1 MPSANIR
8 TRTRTNTN
16 VSPAFKA
23 YLEAQTE
30 SQTKHGD
37 KTIVMMQMGSFLEM
51 FHVKFSDG
59 TELGKAD
66 DLDDLLS
73 KMGEKKDQV
82 GKVYQGKEISS
93 VSRYGFPF
101 LADSKERYISIANK
115 RGYTVPVYYQRGN
128 DKDPITKI
136 VPRFLGDT
144 WTPTIRPDSYKETG
158 SNEWF
163 IGYLIDPKNTRNVS
177 ICAINPHTRS
187 FKTITLPNPS
197 TGTNYIPESSDFL
210 RINYPTEIVIWVKGN
225 NTNIPKLGIPE
236 DVPLRKINIP
246 SSDIDTCVYDSVMTF
261 VSNEYVL
268 SKDIPE
274 VVVRS
279 FDFMMSTIPDVMLDT
294 QYHLIHTNESDT
306 MVLENHC
313 LSQLNVIEPFVKS
326 MSMGIRKKNRSV
338 IGVVNHTLTNMGDR
352 TIREWI
358 TNPSINKSVIEY
370 RTGLGKHLQS
380 SSLEWD
386 TCFKGMADLDCLFSS
401 EVLGGLSYKLLMD
414 CITTIK
420 RFMEYDTKEPL
431 MYNLRRLPV
440 PTEQIERLL
449 DNIKNDLVDPDD
461 LPYGGSV
468 VGGGILNAYNDPCE
482 IEFPFTKEY
491 ACTIGSGSNSES
503 DNEITL
509 WDIYQEYC
517 KSIQIL
523 KNLEKDLDL
532 SLGYVNNTYVLWTKG
547 GKKGTVTSSGQYWRD
562 AKKVES
568 KNAKGRYELD
578 RETRIRYNGGVEAL
592 ATIIKIANDNRN
604 KLDDKT
610 RIAWV
615 KWSKNARKDYEN
627 VISVISR
634 LIGETDAAL
643 SGVKCVRKY
652 GYSYSNIN
660 SDSSYYKVEGLRHP
674 LIETIQQDVS
684 YVPHTISVSEGKRG
698 RLLFGVNSSGKS
710 SLMKA
715 IGISIILAQAGLPV
729 PARYMDLGIYHSLF
743 TRILGNDNLF
753 QGMSTFAVEASELLR
768 ILKTST
774 HRSMVLGDELCSG
787 TEQYGAEAIVASSI
801 LTLLKRNV
809 SFVFATH
816 WHRLRDLPD
825 LRSHPSLVWN
835 HLRVDC
841 DESGRMIMYRT
852 LQDGPGPRGYAIE
865 YMKNM
870 GADIE
875 MIEEAIKIRSR
886 ITSEEFALQSVRSWN
901 GGGEGTAWNT
911 KVRINSICE
920 ICKTN
925 PVEETDHI
933 VPRENAN
940 DYGGIR
946 GIGSVHHGG
955 NLVGLC
961 KGCHQKKTRGLIQ
974 IHGFKE
980 RMGKGG
986 IREKTLEWEYTQN
999 NVETKEENIKK
1010 YDPVEEVKEL
1020 IIRFAS
1026 SGSSVRQVQNIMKRN
1041 GYKVSQSFIRDTLK

>member
-1 MPSANIR
+1 MSVKSR
-8 TRTRTNTN
+8 KN
-16 VSPAFKA
+16 VSPAFKV

-30 SQTKHGD
+30 SQKKHGN

-82 GKVYQGKEISS
+82 GKVYASKEISS

-101 LADSKERYISIANK
+101 LAESKERYISIANK

-128 DKDPITKI
+128 EKDPITKI

-144 WTPTIRPDSYKETG
+144 WTPTIRPNSYKENG

-163 IGYLIDPKNTRNVS
+163 IGYLIDSGKQRNVS
-177 ICAINPHTRS
+177 ICAINAHTRS
-187 FKTITLPNPS
+187 FKTLAFPNPS
-197 TGTNYIPESSDFL
+197 AGTNYIPESSDFL
-210 RINYPTEIVIWVKGN
+210 RINFPTEIILWVKGN
-225 NTNIPKLGIPE
+225 NTNVPKLGIPE
-236 DVPLRKINIP
+236 DIPLRKITIP
-246 SSDIDTCVYDSVMTF
+246 NSDLGECVYDSVMNF

-268 SKDIPE
+268 PKDIPE

-294 QYHLIHTNESDT
+294 QYHLVRTNESDT

-313 LSQLNVIEPFVKS
+313 LSQLNIIDPFVKS
-326 MSMGIRKKNRSV
+326 VSMGVRKKNRSV
-338 IGVVNHTLTNMGDR
+338 IGVVNQTQTHMGDR

-358 TNPSINKSVIEY
+358 TNPSTSKGVIDY
-370 RTGLGKHLQS
+370 RTGLGNHLQS

-386 TCFKGMADLDCLFSS
+386 GCLKGMADLDCLFSS

-414 CITTIK
+414 CISTIT
-420 RFMEYDTKEPL
+420 RFIEYDTKEPL
-431 MYNLRRLPV
+431 MYHSRRVPV
-440 PTEQIERLL
+440 PTEEIKSLL
-449 DNIKNDLVDPDD
+449 QKIGNELVNPDT
-461 LPYGGSV
+461 LPYNGSV
-468 VGGGILNAYNDPCE
+468 VGGGILNAYSDPCE
-482 IEFPFTKEY
+482 IEFPFTEAY
-491 ACTIGSGSNSES
+491 ANTIGRGSDTQS
-503 DNEITL
+503 TL
-509 WDIYQEYC
+509 WDDYQEYH
-517 KSIQIL
+517 KAIQIL
-523 KNLEKDLDL
+523 KNIERDLNLD
-532 SLGYVNNTYVLWTKG
+532 LGYVNNTYVLWVTG
-547 GKKGTVTSSGQYWRD
+547 GKKGTVKSSGQYWRN
-562 AKKVES
+562 AEKVES

-578 RETRIRYNGGVEAL
+578 GETRINHNGKFDVL
-592 ATIIKIANDNRN
+592 VNIIKTANHKRN
-604 KLDDKT
+604 QVSHKT
-610 RIAWV
+610 RTAWID
-615 KWSKNARKDYEN
+615 WSKNTRTTYEN
-627 VISVISR
+627 LISVVSR

-652 GYSYSNIN
+652 GYSYASVNG
-660 SDSSYYKVEGLRHP
+660 DSSYYRVEGLRHP
-674 LIETIQQDVS
+674 LIESIQQDVA
-684 YVPHTISVSEGKRG
+684 YVPHTMSITESKRG

-715 IGISIILAQAGLPV
+715 VGISIILAQAGLPV
-729 PARYMDLGIYHSLF
+729 PARSMDLGVYHSLF

-875 MIEEAIKIRSR
+875 MIEGAIKIRSR

-901 GGGEGTAWNT
+901 GGGEDTAWNS
-911 KVRINSICE
+911 KARINSVCE

-925 PVEETDHI
+925 PTEETDHI
-933 VPRENAN
+933 IPRENAHN
-940 DYGGIR
+940 DGGIQ
-946 GIGSVHHGG
+946 GYGSVHHGS

-961 KGCHQKKTRGLIQ
+961 KGCHQKKTRGLIK
-974 IHGFKE
+974 ILGYKE
-980 RMGKGG
+980 SMGKGG
-986 IREKTLEWEYTQN
+986 IRENILEWEYVQN
-999 NVETKEENIKK
+999 DINKEDE
-1010 YDPVEEVKEL
+1010 DPVKEL
-1020 IIRFAS
+1020 IVRFSA

-1041 GYKVSQSFIRDTLK
+1041 GYKVSQSLIRETLKE

>member
-1 MPSANIR
+1 MPSRNIR
-8 TRTRTNTN
+8 TRINSN
-16 VSPAFKA
+16 VSPAFKV

-30 SQTKHGD
+30 SQKKHGD

-51 FHVKFSDG
+51 FHVKFKDG

-82 GKVYQGKEISS
+82 GKVYQGKEISN

-128 DKDPITKI
+128 EKDPITKI

-144 WTPTIRPDSYKETG
+144 WTPTIRPDSHKETG

-163 IGYLIDPKNTRNVS
+163 IGYLIDPKKSRNVS

-187 FKTITLPNPS
+187 FKTFVLPNPS

-210 RINYPTEIVIWVKGN
+210 RINYPTEIVMWIKGS
-225 NTNIPKLGIPE
+225 NTIIPKLGIPE
-236 DVPLRKINIP
+236 DIPLRKINIP
-246 SSDIDTCVYDSVMTF
+246 NTDIDECVYHNVMNF

-268 SKDIPE
+268 SRDIPE
-274 VVVRS
+274 VVCRS

-294 QYHLIHTNESDT
+294 QYHLIRTNESDT

-313 LSQLNVIEPFVKS
+313 LSQLNVIEPFMKS
-326 MSMGIRKKNRSV
+326 MSMGVRKKNRSV
-338 IGVVNHTLTNMGDR
+338 IGVVNHTFTNMGDR

-358 TNPSINKSVIEY
+358 TNPSTSKNVIEY

-380 SSLEWD
+380 SSLDWD
-386 TCFKGMADLDCLFSS
+386 SCFKGMADLDCLFSS

-414 CITTIK
+414 CITTIT
-420 RFMEYDTKEPL
+420 RFIEYDTKEPL
-431 MYNLRRLPV
+431 MYHMRRLPV
-440 PTEQIERLL
+440 PTEQIELL
-449 DNIKNDLVDPDD
+449 LKKIKNELMNPDD

-491 ACTIGSGSNSES
+491 ANTIGSGS
-503 DNEITL
+503 DDGVTL
-509 WDIYQEYC
+509 WDTYQEYY

-523 KNLEKDLDL
+523 KNLEKVLHLD
-532 SLGYVNNTYVLWTKG
+532 LGYVNNTYVLWVKG
-547 GKKGTVTSSGQYWRD
+547 GKKGQVISSGEYWRD
-562 AKKVES
+562 ARKVES

-578 RETRIRYNGGVEAL
+578 GETRIICDENIRVLTNVIN
-592 ATIIKIANDNRN
+592 TANRARN
-604 KLDDKT
+604 KLNDKT

-615 KWSKNARKDYEN
+615 NWSKNARKDYEKL
-627 VISVISR
+627 ISVISR

-643 SGVKCVRKY
+643 SGVKCIRKY
-652 GYSYSNIN
+652 GYSYASVN
-660 SDSSYYKVEGLRHP
+660 DSCSYYKVDGLRHP
-674 LIETIQQDVS
+674 LIESIQQDIS
-684 YVPHTISVSEGKRG
+684 YVPHTISMSEGKRG

-715 IGISIILAQAGLPV
+715 IGVSIILGQAGLPV
-729 PARYMDLGIYHSLF
+729 PARAMDLGIYHSLF

-774 HRSMVLGDELCSG
+774 SRSMVLGDELCSG

-801 LTLLKRNV
+801 LTLLKRDV

-841 DESGRMIMYRT
+841 DESGRMIMHRT

-875 MIEEAIKIRSR
+875 MIEEAIKIRSQ
-886 ITSEEFALQSVRSWN
+886 ITSKEFALHSVRSWN
-901 GGGEGTAWNT
+901 GGGEDTAWNS
-911 KVRINSICE
+911 KARINSVCE
-920 ICKTN
+920 ICKIN
-925 PVEETDHI
+925 PTEETDHI
-933 VPRENAN
+933 IPRENAN
-940 DYGGIR
+940 NKGGIQ
-946 GIGSVHHGG
+946 GIGSVHHGS

-961 KGCHQKKTRGLIQ
+961 KDCHQKKTKGLIE
-974 IHGFKE
+974 IRGFKE
-980 RMGKGG
+980 SMGKGG

-999 NVETKEENIKK
+999 NVETKEDTDDENPI
-1010 YDPVEEVKEL
+1010 KEL
-1020 IIRFAS
+1020 IVRFAA

-1041 GYKVSQSFIRDTLK
+1041 GYKVSQSFIRDTLKE

>member
-1 MPSANIR
+1 MPLRNVK
-8 TRTRTNTN
+8 TNAS
-16 VSPAFKA
+16 VSPAFKV
-23 YLEAQTE
+23 YLEAQTK
-30 SQTKHGD
+30 SQSIHGD

-59 TELGKAD
+59 TELGRAD

-73 KMGEKKDQV
+73 KMGEKRDQV
-82 GKVYQGKEISS
+82 GKVYEGKEIIS

-101 LADSKERYISIANK
+101 LAESKERYISIANK

-128 DKDPITKI
+128 EKDPITKI

-144 WTPTIRPDSYKETG
+144 WTPTIRPDSYKDIG

-163 IGYLIDPKNTRNVS
+163 IGYLVDPKNKTMKKECSV
-177 ICAINPHTRS
+177 CAINAHTRS
-187 FKTITLPNPS
+187 FKTVNLPNPS
-197 TGTNYIPESSDFL
+197 KGTNYIPESSDFL

-225 NTNIPKLGIPE
+225 KDDIPIPKLGIPE
-236 DVPLRKINIP
+236 DIPLRIIHIP
-246 SSDIDTCVYDSVMTF
+246 NTCPDSCVYESVMSF

-268 SKDIPE
+268 SQDIPE
-274 VVVRS
+274 VVCRS

-294 QYHLIHTNESDT
+294 QYHLVHTNESDT
-306 MVLENHC
+306 MILENHC
-313 LSQLNVIEPFVKS
+313 LSQLNIIEPFTKT
-326 MSMGIRKKNRSV
+326 MSSGVRKKNRSI

-358 TNPSINKSVIEY
+358 TNPSTSKSVIEY
-370 RTGLGKHLQS
+370 RSGLGQHLQK
-380 SSLEWD
+380 SSLDWSK
-386 TCFKGMADLDCLFSS
+386 CFKGMTDLDCLFSS

-414 CITTIK
+414 SVSTIE
-420 RFMEYDTKEPL
+420 RFVEYDMKEPL
-431 MYNLRRLPV
+431 MYNFRRLPV
-440 PTEQIERLL
+440 PCDEINTFLKHIHT
-449 DNIKNDLVDPDD
+449 DLVNPST
-461 LPYGGSV
+461 LPYRGSV

-482 IEFPFTKEY
+482 IEFPFTQEY
-491 ACTIGSGSNSES
+491 ASTIGSGSGSES
-503 DNEITL
+503 EETL
-509 WDIYQEYC
+509 WTLYEEYC

-532 SLGYVNNTYVLWTKG
+532 VLGYVNNTYVLWVKG
-547 GKKGTVTSSGQYWRD
+547 GKKSTVTSSGNYWRD
-562 AKKVES
+562 ARKIES

-578 RETRIRYNGGVEAL
+578 SETRIKHSRGFDVLGNA
-592 ATIIKIANDNRN
+592 IKTANRKRSQLNEN
-604 KLDDKT
+604 T
-610 RIAWV
+610 RVAWIH
-615 KWSKNARKDYEN
+615 WSKNTRKEYES
-627 VISVISR
+627 VISVVSR
-634 LIGETDAAL
+634 LIGEVDAAL
-643 SGVKCVRKY
+643 SGVECIKKY
-652 GYSYSNIN
+652 GYSYPSVNN
-660 SDSSYYKVEGLRHP
+660 DKSYYKADGLRHP
-674 LIETIQQDVS
+674 LIESIQQGVP
-684 YVPHTISVSEGKRG
+684 YVPHTISITEGKRG

-715 IGISIILAQAGLPV
+715 IGVSIILAQAGLPV
-729 PARYMDLGIYHSLF
+729 PARSMDIGIYHSLF

-774 HRSMVLGDELCSG
+774 NRSMVLGDELCSG

-841 DESGRMIMYRT
+841 DENGRMIMYRT

-875 MIEEAIKIRSR
+875 MIEEAIRIRSR

-901 GGGEGTAWNT
+901 GGGEGTSWNS
-911 KVRINSICE
+911 KARITSVCE

-925 PVEETDHI
+925 RTQETDHI
-933 VPRENAN
+933 IPRENAN
-940 DYGGIR
+940 KEGGLE
-946 GIGSVHHGG
+946 GGGSVHHGG

-961 KGCHQKKTRGLIQ
+961 KECHQKKTRGLIQ
-974 IHGFKE
+974 IHGYKE
-980 RMGKGG
+980 IMSKGG
-986 IREKTLEWEYTQN
+986 IHERVLEWEYVKNHTQSTDN
-999 NVETKEENIKK
+999 EKQ
-1010 YDPVEEVKEL
+1010 DPIKEL
-1020 IIRFAS
+1020 ILRFSA

-1041 GYKVSQSFIRDTLK
+1041 GYKVTQSFIRETLKE